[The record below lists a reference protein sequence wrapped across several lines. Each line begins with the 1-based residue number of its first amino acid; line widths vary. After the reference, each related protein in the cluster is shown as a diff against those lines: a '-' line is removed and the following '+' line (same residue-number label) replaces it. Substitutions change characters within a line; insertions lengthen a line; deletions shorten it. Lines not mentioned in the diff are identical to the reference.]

1 MTTSPKDQIAEA
13 YKLFERGEEDV
24 VFAQLADDV
33 EVIQTDAVPWGCH
46 VRGVEEFKAFFGR
59 LHDHV
64 HTTATIE
71 ELIQSGEDVVAIG
84 RTRGTANNTGAPIDI
99 RIVHVWR
106 VVDGRIT
113 LFHPFVDAPALRRAM
128 GMQDA

>member
-1 MTTSPKDQIAEA
+1 MKPLKQIAEA
-13 YKLFERGEEDV
+13 YELFERGEDEA

-33 EVIQTDAVPWGCH
+33 EVIQTEAVPWGGH
-46 VRGVEEFKAFFGR
+46 ARGKDEFKALFVR

-71 ELIQSGEDVVAIG
+71 ELIESGEDVIAIG
-84 RTRGTANNTGAPIDI
+84 RTRGTANATGAPIDI
-99 RIVHVWR
+99 RIVHRWR

>member
-1 MTTSPKDQIAEA
+1 MTPSEQIAQA
-13 YKLFERGEEDV
+13 YKLFESGEEER

-33 EVIQTDAVPWGCH
+33 EVIQTEAVPWGGR
-46 VRGVEEFKAFFGR
+46 VQGVEQFKAFFDR
-59 LHDHV
+59 LHDYV

-71 ELIQSGEDVVAIG
+71 ELIESGEDVVAIG
-84 RTRGTANNTGAPIDI
+84 RTRGTANSTGAPIDI

-128 GMQDA
+128 GMPQS

>member
-1 MTTSPKDQIAEA
+1 MTRKDQIAEA
-13 YKLFERGEEDV
+13 YKLFERGEEEV

-33 EVIQTDAVPWGCH
+33 EVIQTEAVPWGG
-46 VRGVEEFKAFFGR
+46 RMQGVEEFKAFFGR
-59 LHDHV
+59 LHDYV

-71 ELIQSGEDVVAIG
+71 ELIESGEDVVAIG

-113 LFHPFVDAPALRRAM
+113 RFHPFVDAPALRRAM
-128 GMQDA
+128 GMTDA

>member
-1 MTTSPKDQIAEA
+1 MTPIEQVAEA
-13 YKLFERGEEDV
+13 YKLFERGDAEA

-33 EVIQTDAVPWGCH
+33 ELIQTEAVPWGGRR
-46 VRGVEEFKAFFGR
+46 RGAEQFRAFFDD
-59 LHDHV
+59 LHDYV

-71 ELIQSGEDVVAIG
+71 ELIESGEDVVAIG

-106 VVDGRIT
+106 VVEGRIT